1 MAMVTDAGYS
11 DSSRT
16 ADVAVSAEEEEKEE
30 EESAGGASS
39 LRAGDGGVIH
49 PHPLFAAAPL
59 RA

>member
-1 MAMVTDAGYS
+1 MQVV
-11 DSSRT
+11 T
-16 ADVAVSAEEEEKEE
+16 ADVAEEEEEE
-30 EESAGGASS
+30 EESTRGASS